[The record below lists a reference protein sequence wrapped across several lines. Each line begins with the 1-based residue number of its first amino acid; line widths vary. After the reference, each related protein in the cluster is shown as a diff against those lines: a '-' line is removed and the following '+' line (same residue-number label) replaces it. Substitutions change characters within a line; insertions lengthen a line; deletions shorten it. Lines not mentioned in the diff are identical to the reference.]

1 MGRANAERDLYAM
14 FGFADAEPIS
24 GVVQD
29 IVADPATS
37 EWLRLAL
44 TDSMNRDP
52 VDAANDAET
61 LASVLTMRA
70 EVMLRKGAG
79 LRRSG

>member
-1 MGRANAERDLYAM
+1 MGRADAERDLYAM
-14 FGFADAEPIS
+14 FGFADAEPIA
-24 GVVQD
+24 GVVRD
-29 IVADPATS
+29 IVTDPATS

-44 TDSMNRDP
+44 TDAMNRDP

-61 LASVLTMRA
+61 LSSVLTMRA

-79 LRRSG
+79 LRRSR